1 VLEDRQLNQAGS
13 KSDPVNRPE
22 RTARTTVHHYNGTQY
37 CSTETVLLPSSTTV
51 KDTVNGTAVV
61 LRKPF
66 KIDGVIDAN
75 PDRVEALKL
84 IHTTVLFAECSKGKV
99 YNKRLKDVNST
110 EVTVGKAYFRLKNQ
124 LIRTYIMM

>member
-1 VLEDRQLNQAGS
+1 
-13 KSDPVNRPE
+13 
-22 RTARTTVHHYNGTQY
+22 
-37 CSTETVLLPSSTTV
+37 LPSSTTV

-75 PDRVEALKL
+75 PIRVEALKL